1 MPRIPFDP
9 AKAVP
14 SLARIAGIAAL
25 VALGA
30 CAGSGPPGAGLDA
43 AQAGVDGAPGPE
55 PTLRDPLGYSSRP
68 IDSSP
73 TTSELEGG
81 LGLPRTGEVIAPGEE
96 FEQEA
101 SPPPTPLLPEDAE
114 GTAVE

>member
-1 MPRIPFDP
+1 MPTISFHS

-14 SLARIAGIAAL
+14 SLARMAAVAAL

-30 CAGSGPPGAGLDA
+30 CAGSAVGPLATGPDGE
-43 AQAGVDGAPGPE
+43 GAPGPE
-55 PTLRDPLGYSSRP
+55 PTLRDPIGYSSRP

-81 LGLPRTGEVIAPGEE
+81 LGLPRTGEVIVPGEE

-101 SPPPTPLLPEDAE
+101 SPPPTPLLPRDTAE